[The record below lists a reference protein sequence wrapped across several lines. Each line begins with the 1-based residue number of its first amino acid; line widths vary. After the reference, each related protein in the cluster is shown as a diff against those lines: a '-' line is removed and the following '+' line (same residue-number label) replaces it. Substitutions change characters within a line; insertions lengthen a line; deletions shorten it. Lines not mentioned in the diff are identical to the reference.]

1 MESLVAPIPL
11 ESQRLA
17 LENVQDDA
25 KRPAPLV
32 GGCRIEGFVRVKKVK
47 FHLEVC
53 HIFLSRNIVLS
64 YAFMPIFIN
73 WDYTRDCSSYSAG
86 SW

>member
-17 LENVQDDA
+17 LENKSENMTDDA

-32 GGCRIEGFVRVKKVK
+32 GGCRIEGFVRIKKVQITY
-47 FHLEVC
+47 FQ
-53 HIFLSRNIVLS
+53 LSLLLV
-64 YAFMPIFIN
+64 FQIN
-73 WDYTRDCSSYSAG
+73 H
-86 SW
+86 